1 MCLCSSCRINWLR
14 QVGLLDAWRHQFWP
28 RPNKCSDPM
37 EKKAP
42 SSNDIKPMRLEQI
55 KGPFT
60 LLCVGIAFA
69 FFVLIFEVIWK
80 RGCDQIN
87 TRHRGH

>member
-1 MCLCSSCRINWLR
+1 MLLFNFYRINWLR

-42 SSNDIKPMRLEQI
+42 SSNDIKPMSLNQS
-55 KGPFT
+55 KGPFI
-60 LLCVGIAFA
+60 LLCAGITVS
-69 FFVLIFEVIWK
+69 FFIFLCELALNRVCIK
-80 RGCDQIN
+80 RN
-87 TRHRGH
+87 NVNRG